1 MAKQNGT
8 TQAPNQGIQIKT
20 LRHTAEVLCL
30 KFNSLRVVSGS
41 ADGKVRIWNMRTA
54 DCIRIFR
61 GNSHCD
67 PIVSLSFGDNNSICV
82 NTKTSM
88 QVLYFD
94 SSQEEHA
101 RSATGATAATIS
113 KQLKSEAR
121 IRNYKK
127 QAPML
132 RSRSSISFAG
142 QWRATEDGRSLSI
155 EPGARSQ
162 RVAKPFG
169 DGSAF
174 SNSGTWSVNDG
185 HQQHQETTQQQIK
198 VRRSS
203 MRKSISMPA
212 LSTIPVGAS
221 GGGKGGRK
229 GLAGAGAGAG
239 AGGRAAASSNSA
251 ASPSRSRR
259 DSTPFRSALITSP
272 MLAGGG
278 LRAEAI
284 AE

>member
-1 MAKQNGT
+1 M
-8 TQAPNQGIQIKT
+8 
-20 LRHTAEVLCL
+20 

-41 ADGKVRIWNMRTA
+41 VDGKVRIWNMRTA

-88 QVLYFD
+88 QVLYFE
-94 SSQEEHA
+94 SSQEERD
-101 RSATGATAATIS
+101 RSPADVRSTSMS
-113 KQLKSEAR
+113 KQLLSDRR
-121 IRNYKK
+121 IQNYKK

-142 QWRATEDGRSLSI
+142 QWRATDDGRARSI
-155 EPGARSQ
+155 EPGAKSH
-162 RVAKPFG
+162 RVSKPFG

-174 SNSGTWSVNDG
+174 SNTSTWSVNDG
-185 HQQHQETTQQQIK
+185 HQQHQETTEQNVQN
-198 VRRSS
+198 RRSS

-212 LSTIPVGAS
+212 LTALPAGTGS
-221 GGGKGGRK
+221 GF
-229 GLAGAGAGAG
+229 GAGN
-239 AGGRAAASSNSA
+239 RSTDT
-251 ASPSRSRR
+251 SPSRSRR
-259 DSTPFRSALITSP
+259 DSTPFRAAMITSQQ
-272 MLAGGG
+272 LVSLQADV
-278 LRAEAI
+278 I